1 MGFYRELEPG
11 AIKAFSNDTMKF
23 RNIIGTLNEPIQM
36 DKPAEAD
43 AEKKDCDCNKNNDF
57 CAINFKC
64 KTKDCEESSWGCGVL
79 DLQSCDGLAPGKIK
93 WKCAPE
99 RGAFLS
105 RYHQVC
111 ACGVLH

>member
-1 MGFYRELEPG
+1 MAFYRELEPG
-11 AIKAFSNDTMKF
+11 AIKAFTNDTMKF
-23 RNIIGTLNEPIQM
+23 RNIIGTLDEPIQM

-79 DLQSCDGLAPGKIK
+79 GLQSCDGLCT
-93 WKCAPE
+93 W
-99 RGAFLS
+99 
-105 RYHQVC
+105 QN
-111 ACGVLH
+111 